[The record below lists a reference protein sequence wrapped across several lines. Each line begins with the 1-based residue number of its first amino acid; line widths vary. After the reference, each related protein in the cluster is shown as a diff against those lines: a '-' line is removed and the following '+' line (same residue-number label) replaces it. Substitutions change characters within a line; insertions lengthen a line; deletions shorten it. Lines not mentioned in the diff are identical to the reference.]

1 MSDNEKKE
9 VNWSEKLKLILKT
22 LDMNQN
28 LLAKKAGISQSN
40 ISAIING
47 ENSNPSWK
55 LLSVLCKLGISADW
69 LLKDEGDILGGN
81 AMQIAAAIPL
91 YDIRASAGKGVIAD
105 FLTHPSVKQWLD
117 IRRDIVERYGD
128 KVVAAVQIY
137 GDSMM
142 PTYHDGD
149 YAVFA
154 QGLIDGDGVYL
165 LCMGENVYIKRLQ
178 FFPERNQLVIKSDNP
193 LYEPHIIDLLSY
205 ETYISIVG
213 RVVYTIHAT

>member
-9 VNWSEKLKLILKT
+9 VSWAEKLEMIIEKLETNQRQLAMKLNVSSPYINDILKGK
-22 LDMNQN
+22 NQN
-28 LLAKKAGISQSN
+28 PSVSFASALA
-40 ISAIING
+40 
-47 ENSNPSWK
+47 
-55 LLSVLCKLGISADW
+55 KLGISADW
-69 LLKDEGDILGGN
+69 LLKDEGDILPNN

-105 FLTHPSVKQWLD
+105 FLTHPAVKQWLD